1 MLTWGCAGHASAS
14 SARRPTTLTRNEPNG
29 LELGAEVATYA
40 VAVRRSALVAV
51 VPAVVPVVDVHRLR
65 HDPMATRGVPAHV
78 TILYPFRPVVDGP
91 AAGRIDDICRGFA
104 PFHTTFATVDRF
116 PGGVV
121 WLRPEP
127 DDTFIALTRA
137 FVDAFP
143 DCPPD
148 GGEFAEIIPH
158 LTVGSGLDATAAEL
172 LQETLASRLPVSAT
186 VERLTLLGEDD
197 AGIWHVVRSWQLQAF
212 SSDRHS

>member
-1 MLTWGCAGHASAS
+1 M
-14 SARRPTTLTRNEPNG
+14 TRNEPNG

-51 VPAVVPVVDVHRLR
+51 VPAVEPVVDVHRLR

-104 PFHTTFATVDRF
+104 TFHTTFATVDRF

-143 DCPPD
+143 DCPPY